1 MLSPIIL
8 VILISCN
15 FIMAFTNSLAAKPHN
30 YVIVENTFPADKIND
45 PLVLAFR
52 QNYRKHQFQLAFLLT
67 ILDLSLLIP
76 MKDSIFMLLFF
87 ILLYITIGAGYF
99 LQIRYIRKG
108 HQLIVE
114 NNWQLTQQPI
124 QVDTKLVLEKNQKLV
139 SPWWFVL
146 SFVLLI
152 LLTVLLHQR
161 EMGSLTWILFGT
173 NIFVLL
179 LFLAGWW
186 AISRLPVRALTNDS
200 KINRQ
205 YNDLT
210 KFYWSAFITGTSFF
224 VLLIIYLPLITLE
237 SSPRLFNLLT
247 IIEFLAIFLFCG
259 FTLWWLI
266 RLRNKQDQLLTQ
278 TPSFRYT
285 GDDYYWRYG
294 I

>member
-45 PLVLAFR
+45 PLVLVFR
-52 QNYRKHQFQLAFLLT
+52 QNYRKRQFQLAFLLT

-108 HQLIVE
+108 HQLIVD

-146 SFVLLI
+146 SFVLLF
-152 LLTVLLHQR
+152 LLTVLSGYAV
-161 EMGSLTWILFGT
+161 EE
-173 NIFVLL
+173 V
-179 LFLAGWW
+179 
-186 AISRLPVRALTNDS
+186 
-200 KINRQ
+200 
-205 YNDLT
+205 Y
-210 KFYWSAFITGTSFF
+210 
-224 VLLIIYLPLITLE
+224 
-237 SSPRLFNLLT
+237 
-247 IIEFLAIFLFCG
+247 
-259 FTLWWLI
+259 
-266 RLRNKQDQLLTQ
+266 
-278 TPSFRYT
+278 
-285 GDDYYWRYG
+285 
-294 I
+294 

>member
-152 LLTVLLHQR
+152 LLTVLLQQR
-161 EMGSLTWILFGT
+161 EMGSLT
-173 NIFVLL
+173 
-179 LFLAGWW
+179 
-186 AISRLPVRALTNDS
+186 
-200 KINRQ
+200 
-205 YNDLT
+205 
-210 KFYWSAFITGTSFF
+210 
-224 VLLIIYLPLITLE
+224 
-237 SSPRLFNLLT
+237 
-247 IIEFLAIFLFCG
+247 
-259 FTLWWLI
+259 
-266 RLRNKQDQLLTQ
+266 
-278 TPSFRYT
+278 
-285 GDDYYWRYG
+285 
-294 I
+294 